1 MEFETREKFK
11 TELRSFFGLTV
22 LNLII
27 GALML
32 ALGISLAVTRLLG
45 MVDAGQFDP
54 LSVLMVGLGAVAIGA
69 GFYWII
75 QIAEIMD
82 GVDDIRTAYDKLE
95 SGSQEQ
101 AAGLTIKML
110 AHYRSNKTII
120 SRMVVL
126 GRIGGALFLIVGGL
140 GMIGAGASILSSG
153 LMTESLGQLVGG
165 VVAFGVGVAGLL
177 ISRYFSLY
185 SKVWDARLEETARI
199 ENALEQQLGAK

>member
-11 TELRSFFGLTV
+11 TELRSFFGLTI
-22 LNLII
+22 LNLVI

-45 MVDAGQFDP
+45 MVDAGQIDP

-69 GFYWII
+69 GLYWII

-82 GVDDIRTAYDKLE
+82 GVDDVRTAYDKLE
-95 SGSQEQ
+95 NGSQEQ
-101 AAGLTIKML
+101 SAGLTIKML
-110 AHYRSNKTII
+110 AHYRSNRTTI

-140 GMIGAGASILSSG
+140 GMISAGASILSSG
-153 LMTESLGQLVGG
+153 LMAENLSQLVGG
-165 VVAFGVGVAGLL
+165 MVAFGVGVAGLL
-177 ISRYFSLY
+177 ISRYFSIY
-185 SKVWDARLEETARI
+185 SKVWDARLEGTARI
-199 ENALEQQLGAK
+199 ENALEQQLEAK

>member
-1 MEFETREKFK
+1 MEFEKREKFK
-11 TELRSFFGLTV
+11 TELRSFFGLTI
-22 LNLII
+22 LNLVI

-45 MVDAGQFDP
+45 MVDAGQIDP
-54 LSVLMVGLGAVAIGA
+54 LSVLMVGLSAVAIGA

-82 GVDDIRTAYDKLE
+82 GVDDVKAACDTLE
-95 SGSQEQ
+95 NGSQEQ

-110 AHYRSNKTII
+110 AHYRSNRTTI

-126 GRIGGALFLIVGGL
+126 GRVGGALFLIVGGL

-153 LMTESLGQLVGG
+153 LMAENSSQLVGG
-165 VVAFGVGVAGLL
+165 IVAFGVGVAGLL
-177 ISRYFSLY
+177 ISRYFSIY